1 MKTIKKQNS
10 AKIPLGK
17 KSAIPKLY
25 NPNILVPIERTNK
38 RSKTKYG
45 IDIWNIYELYWLNK
59 NKIPQTQLC
68 QIRYASSSDYI
79 IESKSLKLYL
89 NSLNQ
94 TCFETKETLKKTI
107 IKDIEKKIK
116 TPVKI
121 ILKTKESIDKL
132 ENRISKIEKNITAI
146 KPFYKLKFT
155 NKIVTETLYTDTF
168 RSLCPVTEQPDFA
181 TLFITYS
188 GKKMIKQELF
198 NYLAT
203 CQNKPHFHEECIDI
217 IYDTLIS
224 YSEIKELTVQGSF
237 LRRGGIDITPI
248 RSNQK
253 NFSEIDRVIR
263 Q

>member
-1 MKTIKKQNS
+1 MQSFEEGSERDTPQ
-10 AKIPLGK
+10 PL
-17 KSAIPKLY
+17 
-25 NPNILVPIERTNK
+25 
-38 RSKTKYG
+38 
-45 IDIWNIYELYWLNK
+45 
-59 NKIPQTQLC
+59 
-68 QIRYASSSDYI
+68 I
-79 IESKSLKLYL
+79 I
-89 NSLNQ
+89 
-94 TCFETKETLKKTI
+94 F
-107 IKDIEKKIK
+107 
-116 TPVKI
+116 
-121 ILKTKESIDKL
+121 
-132 ENRISKIEKNITAI
+132 
-146 KPFYKLKFT
+146 
-155 NKIVTETLYTDTF
+155 
-168 RSLCPVTEQPDFA
+168 FA
-181 TLFITYS
+181 TLEKTSKSPPVS